1 MNLQLKRL
9 EKRFDLMRYLEQF
22 EFVMSGNNAVLTCPQ
37 CERDGKLYV
46 LTEDTLDVSGE
57 MKIRGT
63 WICYY
68 CRDRDGGGTGRTC
81 LSLIEWLEDL
91 EFLDAIRRL
100 ADGGTSVD
108 ADFIG
113 AMEKAFA
120 SLEDEEADDK
130 SVPIP
135 TVALPKAFV
144 PIDER
149 HYPPY
154 AAERGISP
162 KRAMRFGLG
171 YCRRGYYE
179 NRLIAPVFFEQ
190 RVVGF
195 QARYMKK
202 KPPIDPETGK
212 RIKKTKHSKGAKLSR
227 VFYNWDEAQHQRRV
241 IVVESPWAV
250 IKIGR
255 QGAGSFGKH
264 LSSAQLELLLRSN
277 VEEIVFMWDRDADHA
292 AGKGGYDKSVAFAE
306 KLAPMI
312 AVRCVRMPDS
322 RDPDEHKLARL
333 RKLIRQTPLLSA
345 NDAWLE
351 RTARWM
357 ED

>member
-9 EKRFDLMRYLEQF
+9 EKRFDLVRYLEQF
-22 EFVMSGNNAVLTCPQ
+22 EYTMSGNNAVLTCPQ
-37 CERDGKLYV
+37 CERDEKLYV
-46 LTEDTLDVSGE
+46 LMDDIRDISGE
-57 MKIRGT
+57 MKTRGT

-68 CRDRDGGGTGRTC
+68 CNDHEGGGSGRTC
-81 LSLIEWLEDL
+81 LSLIEWMEDV
-91 EFLDAIRRL
+91 EFTDAIRRL
-100 ADGGTSVD
+100 ADGGTSGD

-113 AMEKAFA
+113 AIEKAFA
-120 SLEDEEADDK
+120 AMEDDEGDDR
-130 SVPIP
+130 SAPLPEI
-135 TVALPKAFV
+135 ALPKSFV

-162 KRAMRFGLG
+162 RRAMRFGLG
-171 YCRRGYYE
+171 YCRRGYYA
-179 NRLIAPVFFEQ
+179 NRLVAPVYFEK

-212 RIKKTKHSKGAKLSR
+212 RVKKTKHAKGAKMSR
-227 VFYNWDEAQHQRRV
+227 VFYNWDTAKHQKRIV
-241 IVVESPWAV
+241 IVESPWAV

-264 LSSAQLELLLRSN
+264 LSSAQLELLMRSEA
-277 VEEIVFMWDRDADHA
+277 EELVFMWDRDAGHA
-292 AGKGGYDKSVAFAE
+292 PGKGGYDKSVSYAE
-306 KLAPMI
+306 KLAPMF
-312 AVRCVRMPDS
+312 AVRCVRMPDR
-322 RDPDEHKLARL
+322 RDPDEHELARL
-333 RKLIRQTPLLSA
+333 RKLIRKTPIMSA